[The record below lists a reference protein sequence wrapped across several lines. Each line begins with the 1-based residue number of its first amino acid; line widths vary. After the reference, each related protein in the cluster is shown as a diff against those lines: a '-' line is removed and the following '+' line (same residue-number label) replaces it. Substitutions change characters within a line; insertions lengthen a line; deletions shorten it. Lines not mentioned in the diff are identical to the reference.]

1 MKAQGINAI
10 ILYSALTCLCM
21 QFASAFSQ
29 EISEKYLTDKSELFL
44 NDEHFDSA
52 SIFIDHIQRLPDYN
66 SNLHSQAIYHQLL
79 GKLFLTTDV
88 YDTAA
93 VEFYKSIELGLQI
106 KDTQLL
112 AENYFNLGRL
122 YKRDSEYSM
131 ALRSLNTARQY
142 YFALHDSLGLAL
154 VHMNVGNVLKSTGQ
168 TDLAKKEYFT
178 ALDFF
183 KRNGDQNN
191 EAGCC
196 NNLGNIYKND
206 KQYDSAFYFMYYTLA
221 LREKGNSQSGLAYI
235 SHNLANL
242 HLALHNTDSALYYI
256 NKSLEIKQKLNSK
269 LDLSFDYNVLGSIY
283 IELKDWNNAILNL
296 EKAYSL
302 VKSDKVT
309 ENKLDILRQL
319 GLAYHYAGNNKTS
332 SDYFMQYFIHEDSLL
347 HLNQSSIIENEL
359 IRYQMFADTIKIRQ
373 LETEH
378 ALELAKK
385 QNIELENNIQWRNY
399 TFTIIV
405 LLLILLMIA
414 ILFFSARKRLI
425 QTKAHQNVLSAQN
438 EELKRTLIS
447 KEEKEI
453 LLKEIHHRVKNNLQI
468 INSMIRLQS
477 NFMNAGNFREKLME
491 TENRIRSMALI
502 HEKLYKTGN
511 LASLRVRNYIEE
523 LCFNIME
530 SYENHRIKIKLKFDL
545 EEREYS
551 IDTLIPLGLIINEV
565 ISNSLKHAFFER
577 QEGNIF
583 ISIHSDD
590 KQSMMV
596 IKDDGIGADLS
607 FDELKEDSL
616 GMELVESLTLQLDGE
631 LELRTD
637 QGFEYRFQFDLFK

>member
-1 MKAQGINAI
+1 MKADR
-10 ILYSALTCLCM
+10 ILSAFLNSALTCLAM
-21 QFASAFSQ
+21 QFAYTWSQ
-29 EISEKYLTDKSELFL
+29 DFSEKILIDKSEQFL
-44 NDEHFDSA
+44 NAEDFDSA
-52 SIFIDHIQRLPDYN
+52 SIFIDKIQFLPDYN
-66 SNLHSQAIYHQLL
+66 SNTHAQASYHQLL
-79 GKLFLTTDV
+79 GKLFLNTDV

-93 VEFYKSIELGLQI
+93 AQFHKSIELGFQI

-122 YKRDSEYSM
+122 YKRDSEYTQ

-142 YFALHDSLGLAL
+142 YFALSDSVGLAL

-178 ALDFF
+178 ALNYF
-183 KRNGDQNN
+183 KRNGDKNN

-206 KQYDSAFYFMYYTLA
+206 KQYDSAFYFMYYTLS
-221 LREKGNSQSGLAYI
+221 LREQGNSQSGLAYI
-235 SHNLANL
+235 CHNLANL
-242 HLALHNTDSALYYI
+242 HLALHNTDSALFYI
-256 NKSLEIKQKLNSK
+256 NKSLEIKQNLNSQ

-296 EKAYSL
+296 EKAYAL
-302 VKSDKVT
+302 VQSDKVT
-309 ENKLDILRQL
+309 ENKLDILRLL
-319 GLAYHYAGNNKTS
+319 GLSHYYKGNSKKS
-332 SDYFMQYFIHEDSLL
+332 SDYFMQYFIHEDSLI

-359 IRYQMFADTIKIRQ
+359 IRFQMFADTIKIQ
-373 LETEH
+373 HMETEH
-378 ALELAKK
+378 DLELAKK
-385 QNIELENNIQWRNY
+385 QNIELENKIQWRNY
-399 TFTIIV
+399 TFAIII
-405 LLLILLMIA
+405 LLLIILMIVL
-414 ILFFSARKRLI
+414 LFFSARKRLI
-425 QTKAHQNVLSAQN
+425 QTKAHQQVLSAQN

-477 NFMNAGNFREKLME
+477 SFMNATNFKEKLME

-565 ISNSLKHAFFER
+565 ISNALKHAFFER
-577 QEGNIF
+577 NEGNIS
-583 ISIHSDD
+583 IAIHSDN
-590 KQSMMV
+590 KYSVMV
-596 IKDDGIGADLS
+596 IKDDGIGADLT

-631 LELRTD
+631 LELKTD
-637 QGFEYRFQFDLFK
+637 QGFEYRFKFDLFK